1 MKKKIFCSS
10 LIFFIVVCIQYYFF
24 RDFKF
29 NVSLFSD
36 IVTFLSIVFGFY
48 ITSLAIFI
56 TSQYVSDLYKVVDEK
71 NRSLTLLH
79 TLTNNYKFGLLL
91 TLVSLLYF
99 IMIQFVIKAD
109 INNEVSLG
117 SVITF
122 PILALL
128 IINFIF
134 CFIMLN
140 DLVNIIIQEGK
151 RKSHNF

>member
-1 MKKKIFCSS
+1 MKKKILYSS
-10 LIFFIVVCIQYYFF
+10 LIFSIIVCIQYYFF
-24 RDFKF
+24 RDFEF
-29 NVSLFSD
+29 NASLFAD

-56 TSQYVSDLYKVVDEK
+56 TSQYVSDLYKIVDEK
-71 NRSLTLLH
+71 NKSLTLLH

-109 INNEVSLG
+109 VNNEISLG
-117 SVITF
+117 NASAF

-128 IINFIF
+128 VINFIF

-151 RKSHNF
+151 RKSHNI